1 MRANPRSTLAAIA
14 AIASCLI
21 APAAAAAAAPTATT
35 LGAAQITITSATLT
49 GNVNPNGVSTS
60 YYFQYGTTTAYGS
73 RTPST
78 AVGKG
83 TSTVAAAAQVSGLA
97 PNTRYHYRIIAHNA
111 DGTDAGA
118 DRTFKTP
125 RQPLG
130 LALNASPNPV
140 VFGGATTLAGTLS
153 GTGNNGR
160 AVQLQQ
166 NPFPFTAGFTNVGNA
181 QITDAQGNFA
191 FALLTVPLTTQY
203 RVLVANSPAIVS
215 PIATVSVQVL
225 VRTSVTHRHVRRGR
239 KIRFSGTVRPAA
251 TNVPL
256 AIQKLASNHKDWVT
270 VAGSITRPGGQGYA
284 VYGKTIRV
292 RRGGSYRVYVGGTGG
307 PFTPNAGRTV
317 RIHTF
322 R

>member
-1 MRANPRSTLAAIA
+1 MRAIPRSALAAIA
-14 AIASCLI
+14 AIGLVMV
-21 APAAAAAAAPTATT
+21 APAAASAAAPTATT

-49 GNVNPNGVSTS
+49 GNVNPNGVATT
-60 YYFQYGTTTAYGS
+60 YYFQYGTTTAYGA

-78 AVGKG
+78 GVGKG
-83 TSTVAAAAQVSGLA
+83 TATVAAAAQVTGLA
-97 PNTRYHYRIIAHNA
+97 PNTRYHYRVIAHNA

-130 LALNASPNPV
+130 LALNASPNPI
-140 VFGGATTLAGTLS
+140 VFGGATTLSGNLS
-153 GTGNNGR
+153 GTGNAGK

-166 NPFPFTAGFTNVGNA
+166 NAFPFTSGFANVGNA

-191 FALLTVPLTTQY
+191 FTVLTVPLTTQY
-203 RVLVANSPAIVS
+203 RVLVASSPSIVS
-215 PIATVSVQVL
+215 PIATVSVEVL

-239 KIRFSGTVRPAA
+239 KVRFSGTVRPAA

-256 AIQKLASNHKDWVT
+256 AIQKLASNHRTWVT
-270 VAGSITRPGGQGYA
+270 ISGSITRPRTSSRV
-284 VYGKTIRV
+284 VYGKTIRI
-292 RRGGSYRVYVGGTGG
+292 RRGGSYRVYVGASGG
-307 PFTPNAGRTV
+307 QFTPNVGRTIV
-317 RIHTF
+317 IHTF